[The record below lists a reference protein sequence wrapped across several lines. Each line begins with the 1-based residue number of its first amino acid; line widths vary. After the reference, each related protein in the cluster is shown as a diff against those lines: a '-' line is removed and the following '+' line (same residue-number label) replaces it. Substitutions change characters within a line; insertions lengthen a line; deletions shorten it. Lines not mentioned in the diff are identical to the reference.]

1 MKKKELKNLVEKFAD
16 LEYIIQLNDDAD
28 EVKEAQRKIIELTGQ
43 VSMLDFEN
51 MMILDELIQKNLSKK
66 LDKN

>member
-1 MKKKELKNLVEKFAD
+1 MKKKELKNLAEKFAE
-16 LEYIIQLNDDAD
+16 LEYIIQMNKDSE
-28 EVKEAQRKIIELTGQ
+28 EVKEAQRRIIELTGQ

>member
-1 MKKKELKNLVEKFAD
+1 MKKKELKNLAEKFAE
-16 LEYIIQLNDDAD
+16 LEYIIQLNNDAD
-28 EVKEAQRKIIELTGQ
+28 EVKEAQRRIIELTGQ

>member
-1 MKKKELKNLVEKFAD
+1 MKKKELKNLAEKFAE
-16 LEYIIQLNDDAD
+16 LEYIIQLNNDAD

>member
-1 MKKKELKNLVEKFAD
+1 MKKKELKNLAEKFAE
-16 LEYIIQLNDDAD
+16 LEYIIQMNKDLE
-28 EVKEAQRKIIELTGQ
+28 EVKEAQRRIIELTGQ